1 MFSLAMPI
9 PSVFK
14 DRKSELEGLEMQM
27 GQEAGRLA
35 LTMDLLTDALVMAL
49 QHGVYCQSSR
59 RPGMP
64 AMDIQI
70 IHQNLEQAK
79 ELVSSVMLELKKR

>member
-1 MFSLAMPI
+1 
-9 PSVFK
+9 
-14 DRKSELEGLEMQM
+14 
-27 GQEAGRLA
+27 
-35 LTMDLLTDALVMAL
+35 LTDALVMAL

-70 IHQNLEQAK
+70 IHQNIEQAK
-79 ELVSSVMLELKKR
+79 ELVSSVMQELRKG